1 MNRFFRCVWTS
12 FFLAFL
18 VGFTIGNCSV
28 LFGIMAGEIAMMIY
42 AATDITAS
50 TLRTIALA
58 PFKK

>member
-1 MNRFFRCVWTS
+1 
-12 FFLAFL
+12 LAFL